1 MKNELIA
8 FRSVDS
14 EGDIWCEY
22 AIVFKSEED
31 VKKCFQPNSAFL
43 INLFTDEDDEDRT
56 LQEFE
61 VQEIG
66 EIINSVTFWTE
77 YAHDV
82 RFVRMNEGYIYDAT

>member
-22 AIVFKSEED
+22 AFVFKSEDD
-31 VKKCFQPNSAFL
+31 VRKCFQPDSDFL
-43 INLFTDEDDEDRT
+43 INIFTDQDDDDRG

-61 VQEIG
+61 VHEIG
-66 EIINSVTFWTE
+66 GIINSVTFWTE

-82 RFVRMNEGYIYDAT
+82 QIVRMNEGYIY